1 MEYLYPT
8 TISGADDKDAAPFFW
23 FGLLN
28 KSGRQNMARIFAQLL
43 PLELSKCWYMVTA
56 LLSCLWRRQDLNKRK
71 ILYDWLGFDDHSG
84 IRTL

>member
-56 LLSCLWRRQDLNKRK
+56 LLSCLWRRAHAMP
-71 ILYDWLGFDDHSG
+71 YE
-84 IRTL
+84 RTGAFVVDNEFPGLSE